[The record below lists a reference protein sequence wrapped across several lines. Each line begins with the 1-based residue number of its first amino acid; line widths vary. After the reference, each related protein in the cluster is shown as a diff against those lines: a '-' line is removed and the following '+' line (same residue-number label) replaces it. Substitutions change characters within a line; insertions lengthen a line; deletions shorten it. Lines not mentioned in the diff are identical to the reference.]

1 MFSHVSCARFV
12 SKQSHCCEPYR
23 PQLLRTSA
31 LLISCDQTVSSLGLL
46 VIAKPASVGAFRLPL
61 ISVLIVVA
69 GSVLT
74 VVADSVLTV
83 AAERLRVVCCMFC
96 DCELN
101 RSTVG
106 LGSTAL
112 RFSLFCLVVRWS
124 CARIQPRNRLSV
136 TEPQTDDGRGRE
148 VRSAQWS

>member
-46 VIAKPASVGAFRLPL
+46 VLAKPASVGSFRLPL
-61 ISVLIVVA
+61 ISALIVVA
-69 GSVLT
+69 GSVLTVVADSVLT

-101 RSTVG
+101 HSTVG

-112 RFSLFCLVVRWS
+112 RFFLLHF
-124 CARIQPRNRLSV
+124 I
-136 TEPQTDDGRGRE
+136 
-148 VRSAQWS
+148 

>member
-61 ISVLIVVA
+61 ISALIVVA

-74 VVADSVLTV
+74 VV
-83 AAERLRVVCCMFC
+83 AERLRVVCCMFC

-101 RSTVG
+101 HSTVG

-112 RFSLFCLVVRWS
+112 RFFLLHFV
-124 CARIQPRNRLSV
+124 
-136 TEPQTDDGRGRE
+136 
-148 VRSAQWS
+148 